1 MTWGFLSSGETALA
15 KGDAMP
21 WRKTITLGLGVMLCL
36 LVGWG
41 SGLAG
46 KESALVPAETVVD
59 YIHAVLT
66 SDRTFYT
73 VHVVEGMQRRGVI
86 ESSEHW
92 RSEKALPLPAQFFQE
107 SSRLAALTGVKVQ
120 YRLVSLHPI
129 NKLSGPANEF
139 EKKGLRLSWRNP
151 IVPIRGLSR
160 KEARR
165 FQALY
170 ADHAVSPVC
179 VTCHNAHPQSP
190 KRDYK
195 LDDVLGAVSISI
207 PAPR

>member
-1 MTWGFLSSGETALA
+1 
-15 KGDAMP
+15 
-21 WRKTITLGLGVMLCL
+21 
-36 LVGWG
+36 
-41 SGLAG
+41 LAG

-120 YRLVSLHPI
+120 YRLISLHPI
-129 NKLSGPANEF
+129 NKLSGPTNEF
-139 EKKGLRLSWRNP
+139 EKKALEAIMADPDRP
-151 IVPIRGLSR
+151 YRGFVT
-160 KEARR
+160 EGGERR

-170 ADHAVSPVC
+170 ADNAVSLVC

-207 PAPR
+207 PVPR

>member
-1 MTWGFLSSGETALA
+1 MPLRKALA
-15 KGDAMP
+15 
-21 WRKTITLGLGVMLCL
+21 GLLSLMLCL
-36 LVGWG
+36 FVAWG
-41 SGLAG
+41 SGLAS
-46 KESALVPAETVVD
+46 KESASVPVETVVD
-59 YIHAVLT
+59 YIYAVLA

-73 VHVVEGMQRRGVI
+73 VHVVERMQQRGVI
-86 ESSEHW
+86 ESSERW
-92 RSEKALPLPAQFFQE
+92 RSEHALPLPAQFVQE
-107 SSRLAALTGVKVQ
+107 SSSLAALSGVKVR
-120 YRLVSLHPI
+120 YRLISLNPI

-139 EKKGLRLSWRNP
+139 EKKGL
-151 IVPIRGLSR
+151 
-160 KEARR
+160 EAVMAEPDRPYKGFVTEGGERR

>member
-1 MTWGFLSSGETALA
+1 
-15 KGDAMP
+15 MP
-21 WRKTITLGLGVMLCL
+21 VRKTLTLGLGVMLCL
-36 LVGWG
+36 LVDWG

-46 KESALVPAETVVD
+46 KESALVPADTVVD

-139 EKKGLRLSWRNP
+139 EKKGL
-151 IVPIRGLSR
+151 
-160 KEARR
+160 EAVMADPDRPYKGFVTEGGERR

>member
-1 MTWGFLSSGETALA
+1 
-15 KGDAMP
+15 MP

-139 EKKGLRLSWRNP
+139 EKKGL
-151 IVPIRGLSR
+151 
-160 KEARR
+160 EAVMAEPDRPYKGFVTEGGERR

>member
-1 MTWGFLSSGETALA
+1 MS
-15 KGDAMP
+15 
-21 WRKTITLGLGVMLCL
+21 WRKTLTSGLGVMLCL

-41 SGLAG
+41 TGLAG

-120 YRLVSLHPI
+120 YRLISLHPI
-129 NKLSGPANEF
+129 NKLSGPTNEF
-139 EKKGLRLSWRNP
+139 EKKALEAIMADPDRP
-151 IVPIRGLSR
+151 YRGFVT
-160 KEARR
+160 EGGERR

-170 ADHAVSPVC
+170 ADNAVSPVC

-207 PAPR
+207 PVPR